1 MSVSELSTSAQ
12 NYLKAVWSL
21 AEWSKEPVTTSAIA
35 ERVGVRLST
44 VSDAVRKLADQGLLE
59 HTRYGAIGLSAAG
72 RAHALS
78 MVRRHR
84 LIETFLVETLGYGW
98 EEIHDEAE
106 HLEHAVSDLLV
117 DRIDA
122 HLGRPV
128 RDPHGDPI
136 PTADGQVDF
145 PDARLL
151 TEVPAGASVV
161 VERISDA
168 DPRLLSFCA
177 EHGITVGASLDVR
190 TGPAFSDSLEVS
202 VPGASARVPLGRS
215 ATDAIWVSLPV

>member
-21 AEWSKEPVTTSAIA
+21 AEWSKDPVTTSAIA

-59 HTRYGAIGLSAAG
+59 HTRYGAIGLSTTG
-72 RAHALS
+72 REHALS

-84 LIETFLVETLGYGW
+84 LLETFLVEVLGYGW
-98 EEIHDEAE
+98 EEVHDEAE

-122 HLGRPV
+122 LLGRPV

-136 PTADGQVDF
+136 PTADGEVEL

-151 TEVPAGASVV
+151 TEVPAGTSVV

-168 DPRLLSFCA
+168 DPRLLTFCA
-177 EHGITVGASLDVR
+177 EHGIIVGAILDVR

-202 VPGASARVPLGRS
+202 VPGASSQVPLGVS
-215 ATDAIWVSLPV
+215 ATDAIWVSIPA